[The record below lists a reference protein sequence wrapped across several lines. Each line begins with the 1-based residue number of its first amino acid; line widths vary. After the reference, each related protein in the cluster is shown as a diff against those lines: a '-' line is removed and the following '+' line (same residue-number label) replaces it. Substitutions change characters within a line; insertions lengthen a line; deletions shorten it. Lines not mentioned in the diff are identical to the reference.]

1 MLRPRHL
8 SCPSSV
14 TDAYCACRRPIALT
28 ENVGICNGKCYIKT
42 MHWHVKT
49 RDVGKL
55 VSCTA
60 YLIHILVAKHCG
72 ENWPIY
78 DFFINRI
85 LPISSSS
92 PPFFPGYLNQSE
104 IVLIFHYHPTLV
116 FLLMTP
122 FFLFFF
128 FFSLIFFLQ
137 TRTLSGFSFIESH
150 SVQVC
155 RYEHF
160 ITNMHIWQQAREK
173 VCMNDRP

>member
-49 RDVGKL
+49 RDVGETCFL
-55 VSCTA
+55 HCLPYT
-60 YLIHILVAKHCG
+60 YILVGKHCG

-122 FFLFFF
+122 FF
-128 FFSLIFFLQ
+128 FSSSLSFFLQ
-137 TRTLSGFSFIESH
+137 TRTLSGSSFIESH

-160 ITNMHIWQQAREK
+160 ITNMHIWQEAREK

>member
-8 SCPSSV
+8 SCQSSV

-49 RDVGKL
+49 RDVEKL

-60 YLIHILVAKHCG
+60 CLIHILVAKHCG

-78 DFFINRI
+78 DSFINRI
-85 LPISSSS
+85 PPISSSS

-122 FFLFFF
+122 V
-128 FFSLIFFLQ
+128 FFSSSLSFFYKRELSRVFHSLSLIL
-137 TRTLSGFSFIESH
+137 
-150 SVQVC
+150 C
-155 RYEHF
+155 RF
-160 ITNMHIWQQAREK
+160 
-173 VCMNDRP
+173 VGMNIS

>member
-1 MLRPRHL
+1 
-8 SCPSSV
+8 
-14 TDAYCACRRPIALT
+14 
-28 ENVGICNGKCYIKT
+28 

-60 YLIHILVAKHCG
+60 CLIHILVAKHCG

-122 FFLFFF
+122 FFLLFFPLLSHFFF
-128 FFSLIFFLQ
+128 TNANSLRFFIHWVSFCAGLLVWTFHNKHAYMARG
-137 TRTLSGFSFIESH
+137 TRKG
-150 SVQVC
+150 V
-155 RYEHF
+155 YE
-160 ITNMHIWQQAREK
+160 WQALDISQL
-173 VCMNDRP
+173 N

>member
-8 SCPSSV
+8 SCQSSV

-122 FFLFFF
+122 FFYFFLLL
-128 FFSLIFFLQ
+128 SHFFLQ

-160 ITNMHIWQQAREK
+160 ITNMHIWQEAREK
-173 VCMNDRP
+173 VCMNDRL